1 LVHSIGRTTLLEHY
15 ITEPERGEIRLVDN
29 SMSRLAFRQL
39 ADLKVE
45 MVVVSG
51 DSKVRAHHSPGAD
64 VAECPFMTKTDEC
77 DLVSRFFCLVQ
88 HSTISR
94 KLTVNEQC
102 DWTIEPK

>member
-1 LVHSIGRTTLLEHY
+1 M
-15 ITEPERGEIRLVDN
+15 VDN

-64 VAECPFMTKTDEC
+64 FAECPFMTKTDEC
-77 DLVSRFFCLVQ
+77 DLVSRFFCLVPIMRMGGVAAASAKGGRPFTA
-88 HSTISR
+88 STVLNR
-94 KLTVNEQC
+94 L
-102 DWTIEPK
+102 